1 MHVLLVAASNIE
13 IAGIIQHIEKNGR
26 KLNFFEYHYLGHT
39 IYPLVTGIG
48 AMKTAFGMSRYVLNK
63 SFDISFNIGIAGALP
78 GAFALG
84 QVVQVINDRF
94 ADLGVEEKDQSF
106 TDVFELGLERENTFP
121 FAAGGIVNHS
131 YDKADL
137 QNARAITVNKVHGNS
152 QSISAIKK
160 KYNFQIESM
169 EGAAYLYAC
178 KMLDIKGYQIRA
190 ISNYIEDRNRENW
203 KVEEALNNLTK
214 TTVQLLDSLQTA

>member
-1 MHVLLVAASNIE
+1 
-13 IAGIIQHIEKNGR
+13 
-26 KLNFFEYHYLGHT
+26 
-39 IYPLVTGIG
+39 
-48 AMKTAFGMSRYVLNK
+48 
-63 SFDISFNIGIAGALP
+63 
-78 GAFALG
+78 
-84 QVVQVINDRF
+84 
-94 ADLGVEEKDQSF
+94 
-106 TDVFELGLERENTFP
+106 
-121 FAAGGIVNHS
+121 
-131 YDKADL
+131 
-137 QNARAITVNKVHGNS
+137 VHGNS

>member
-13 IAGIIQHIEKNGR
+13 IAGIIQHIEKHGR

-48 AMKTAFGMSRYVLNK
+48 SMKTAFGISRYVINK
-63 SFDISFNIGIAGALP
+63 SFDIAFNIGIGGALP
-78 GAFALG
+78 GTFALG

-106 TDVFELGLERENTFP
+106 TDIFELGLEKENTFP
-121 FAAGGIVNHS
+121 FAAGSIVNHS
-131 YDKADL
+131 YDKVNLAT
-137 QNARAITVNKVHGNS
+137 ARGITVNKVHGS
-152 QSISAIKK
+152 IASISAIKN
-160 KYNFQIESM
+160 KYKFEVESM
-169 EGAAYLYAC
+169 EGAAFLYAC

-190 ISNYIEDRNRENW
+190 ISNYIENRNRENW
-203 KVEEALNNLTK
+203 KVEEALNHLTE
-214 TTVQLLDSLQTA
+214 TTINILDTLQVA